1 MVIRRLAAVLAL
13 AGLLAAC
20 APAGTAPPTSS
31 EGSISPTSGPV
42 LTAPA
47 QSTSAPLPTAS
58 PRPPAGDVVP
68 SPAPAINEARAV
80 EVEWPVS
87 VRAGNSD
94 LIRLGLVTRAEDY
107 LTPTAEVPGS
117 QTGGTPVEIPDL
129 YATHI
134 ITAIARLDAAGF
146 ETDRPGDW
154 AQELV
159 PGEPLR
165 WQWTIRAKEA
175 GRQVAVVTLRLR
187 FEPKAGGAAR
197 EREIYNRT
205 LTINAD
211 TVLGLSGPAAQLL
224 GGAGSVIGTVL
235 GFPFLD
241 KILAALWARLRPK
254 PPRKPAP

>member
-1 MVIRRLAAVLAL
+1 MVTRRLPVGLVLAC
-13 AGLLAAC
+13 LLAAC
-20 APAGTAPPTSS
+20 APAATAPPTNS
-31 EGSISPTSGPV
+31 EGSNISPTSGPL

-47 QSTSAPLPTAS
+47 LATAAPLPTAS
-58 PRPPAGDVVP
+58 PPPSAGDVVP
-68 SPAPAINEARAV
+68 SPAPAISEARAV

-87 VRAGNSD
+87 VRTGNSD

-134 ITAIARLDAAGF
+134 ITVIARLDAAGF
-146 ETDRPGDW
+146 EIDRPGDW
-154 AQELV
+154 AQELA

-165 WQWTIRAKEA
+165 WQWTIRAKDA

-205 LTINAD
+205 LTVNTD

-241 KILAALWARLRPK
+241 KLLAALWSRLRPK
-254 PPRKPAP
+254 PPSKP